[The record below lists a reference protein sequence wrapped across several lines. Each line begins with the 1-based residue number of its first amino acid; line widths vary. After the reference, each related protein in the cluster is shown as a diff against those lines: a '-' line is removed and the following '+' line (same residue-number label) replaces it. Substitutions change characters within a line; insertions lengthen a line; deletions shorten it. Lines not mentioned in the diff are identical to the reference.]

1 MSPAAWLPDFDVDR
15 HEGQAQHNRAKA
27 LEHGALCNQAHKPGQ
42 AQLADEVQTPAG

>member
-1 MSPAAWLPDFDVDR
+1 
-15 HEGQAQHNRAKA
+15 